1 MIIAL
6 ETGNEAGFTSNYEQ
20 LLLELPSYHDL
31 KEENSYHMMMLEM
44 SAYLYNE
51 YEIKSNRESGM
62 GRSDI
67 TLKAKKDSLPSYVIE
82 FKYTKDKTN
91 DLKSLAKKAVN
102 QIISQSYDVHLSN
115 KIIYIGLAH
124 YGKHVSVYRQEK
136 KEHLI

>member
-102 QIISQSYDVHLSN
+102 QIISQSYDVRLSN

-124 YGKHVSVYRQEK
+124 YGKHVSVCWQEK
-136 KEHLI
+136 QRHT

>member
-31 KEENSYHMMMLEM
+31 KEENSYHMMMLGM

-102 QIISQSYDVHLSN
+102 QIISQSYDVRLSN
-115 KIIYIGLAH
+115 KIIYIRSAH
-124 YGKHVSVYRQEK
+124 YGKHVSVCWQEK
-136 KEHLI
+136 QRHT